1 MHNSVN
7 FGKKLQASCQG
18 SVKNKN
24 LNPLGTGRQWS
35 KVEQDI
41 VSTLNDFTKEYVRQ
55 IDLHFKTFNRYLVK
69 ENIDI
74 SVKQNPDKIKQYHTF
89 LAQEEQTFWKDF
101 PRNKKFYHAYL
112 RKIYTLFNQCKM
124 PESLNDANSLKLQN
138 QGSEEHKKKQD

>member
-1 MHNSVN
+1 MLSFYQNTLQEVFNHSIGDFCQNSAFAADVHNSVN

-18 SVKNKN
+18 SIKNKN

-74 SVKQNPDKIKQYHTF
+74 SVKQNPDKIK
-89 LAQEEQTFWKDF
+89 
-101 PRNKKFYHAYL
+101 
-112 RKIYTLFNQCKM
+112 
-124 PESLNDANSLKLQN
+124 
-138 QGSEEHKKKQD
+138 